1 MLLYFPH
8 VAARKPCYS
17 DTLKNSREENLR
29 KQFKEV
35 IVLELVLLGVV
46 AMIIGISIGF
56 GIGKAKYHQWPIGDL
71 RIDRSDPVD
80 GPHLYLELDTD
91 VSAVL
96 RKKRVVFRVKV
107 KDFIPHE

>member
-1 MLLYFPH
+1 
-8 VAARKPCYS
+8 
-17 DTLKNSREENLR
+17 LR

-91 VSAVL
+91 VSAIL
-96 RKKRVVFRVKV
+96 RKKRVAFRVKA